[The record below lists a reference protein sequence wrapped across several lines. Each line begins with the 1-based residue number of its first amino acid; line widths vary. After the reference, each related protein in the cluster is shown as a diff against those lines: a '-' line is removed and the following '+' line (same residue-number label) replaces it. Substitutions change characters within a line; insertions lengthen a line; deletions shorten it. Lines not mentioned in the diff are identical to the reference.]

1 MLSFLLTRSRY
12 SAIIMSMKG
21 GGVLAMPYA
30 KGLIHPYLKK
40 RKNINSVKAAR
51 IHCNFKRNV
60 TPVDIGKATS
70 GIKTMA
76 EIMLLMTLL
85 IQLAIVLSK
94 G

>member
-1 MLSFLLTRSRY
+1 
-12 SAIIMSMKG
+12 MS
-21 GGVLAMPYA
+21 YA
-30 KGLIHPYLKK
+30 KGPIHPYLKK
-40 RKNINSVKAAR
+40 RKNINYVKAAR
-51 IHCNFKRNV
+51 IHCDFKRNV